1 MGVTNKPK
9 LEAAPPEP
17 VYKKGTWDE
26 SAQGKAALD
35 AYNAQRESVIG
46 KYNPET
52 GKYEGG
58 YKNFDFGYDNW
69 MNDVIAQIKLYPDFK
84 YNFNEDALYQQY
96 KDKYIQQGKLA
107 MADTMGQ
114 AAAMTGGYGN
124 SYAQSVGQQ
133 AYQAQLDNLNDI
145 IPELYQMALD
155 KHKMTKDDLY
165 NQYGMLSSEYDRQ
178 YGQHQDEYNKLL
190 DALGIAKSD
199 YYDGGN
205 MFYTQQNNFN
215 DITSKEFNDA
225 MAIVSENNTNA
236 WKGAEWDEDIRRWG
250 IEDARAARELAMK
263 EEAWEL
269 EKATYELEL
278 KRQKNLPITPPSSN
292 SLKDNKPAQVKKE
305 ALRPTAVSYDDITSD
320 LNTFIKNKASKSEI
334 NSYLRQALK
343 AGYIDNAQYNKLK
356 DLYASRGYTY

>member
-35 AYNAQRESVIG
+35 AYNTHKNNVLD
-46 KYNPET
+46 
-52 GKYEGG
+52 
-58 YKNFDFGYDNW
+58 YKDFDFGYDNW

-84 YNFNEDALYQQY
+84 YNFNEDAIYQQY

-205 MFYTQQNNFN
+205 MFYTQQNNYN
-215 DITSKEFNDA
+215 DIASKEFNDA
-225 MAIVSENNTNA
+225 MAIVSENNTNT
-236 WKGAEWDEDIRRWG
+236 WKGAEYDH
-250 IEDARAARELAMK
+250 AARELAMK
-263 EEAWEL
+263 EEAWAL
-269 EKATYELEL
+269 EKAALQLEQEQ
-278 KRQKNLPITPPSSN
+278 QKKQPITPPSSN
-292 SLKDNKPAQVKKE
+292 SLKNNKPAQVKKE
-305 ALRPTAVSYDDITSD
+305 KYRPTAVSYDDVSSD
-320 LNTFIKNKASKSEI
+320 LNTFIKNGATKSEI
-334 NSYLRQALK
+334 NNYLREALK